1 MMEHGRTVQERDIG
15 KGSWGSYA
23 WNMEELCKKGMEKG
37 VWDLTLGTT
46 SQWPRGPT

>member
-23 WNMEELCKKGMEKG
+23 GNHVPMAPRP
-37 VWDLTLGTT
+37 DLM
-46 SQWPRGPT
+46 PPI